1 MDSNFLLDAAVHLM
15 LLVGAPYLAVQAF
28 RLVRD
33 DCSRTPP
40 RSSVTSPDILGD
52 IS

>member
-1 MDSNFLLDAAVHLM
+1 MTSFAGSEPPKVAVR
-15 LLVGAPYLAVQAF
+15 AF

-40 RSSVTSPDILGD
+40 CSSATSPDILGNT
-52 IS
+52 S